1 MHTNRPYR
9 YPSLKRLRYRKRLP
23 LNAALICLCLLP
35 LLTGCVRTPIK
46 YLPVPPAPIP
56 ATLLD
61 DCAPPVISE
70 HMTWGDSLVLNE
82 QLLLALEMCNQD
94 KAAIRRI
101 EEQKNDS
108 QK

>member
-1 MHTNRPYR
+1 MRTNRR
-9 YPSLKRLRYRKRLP
+9 YTNRIRKLLRYKKQLP

-35 LLTGCVRTPIK
+35 LLTGCVHTPIK
-46 YLPVPPAPIP
+46 YLPVRPAPIP

-61 DCAPPVISE
+61 DCALPVISE
-70 HMTWGDSLVLNE
+70 HMTWGDSLILNE
-82 QLLLALEMCNQD
+82 KLLLALEMCNQD

-108 QK
+108 RK